1 MKSILSLCCILILV
15 SSFTMPAIHFSETGS
30 EDQKRTLRILT
41 YNIHHCNPPES
52 AGGRIDVEAIAKV
65 INNVKP
71 DLVALQE
78 VDINTERSGKG
89 LNQAKQIAGL
99 TGMKFY
105 FSKAIDHQGG
115 DYGVAVLSKYPI
127 VDSARFALPVKKD
140 LLEEMRTIAAV
151 TVMLPSKQKVIFAST
166 HLGLNEPNRLLQ
178 AETIMEHFGNEKL
191 PMILAGDFNAE
202 PTSKVINYFDKYFS
216 RTCTEQCQHTIPVVN
231 PEKTI
236 DYIMTKPS
244 GTFKVLSHK
253 VIDEKYASDHLPV
266 LAELMIGK

>member
-1 MKSILSLCCILILV
+1 MKSILSLYCILIAFSTFNARV
-15 SSFTMPAIHFSETGS
+15 SETKS
-30 EDQKRTLRILT
+30 EDPKRALRIMS

-65 INNVKP
+65 INNAKP
-71 DLVALQE
+71 DFVALQE

-89 LNQAKQIAGL
+89 LNQAKQIADL

-115 DYGVAVLSKYPI
+115 DYGVAVLSKFPI
-127 VDSARFALPVKKD
+127 VDSARFSLPINRD
-140 LLEEMRTIAAV
+140 LVEEMRTIAAI
-151 TVMLPSKQKVIFAST
+151 TVMLPSKQKIIFAST
-166 HLGLNEPNRLLQ
+166 HLGLTERNRLLQ
-178 AETIMEHFGNEKL
+178 AETIIKYFGEEKL

-202 PTSKVINYFDKYFS
+202 PGSKVINYFDKYFS
-216 RTCTEQCQHTIPVVN
+216 RTCAESCQHTIPVDK

-236 DYIMTKPS
+236 DFIMSKPS
-244 GTFKVLSHK
+244 GIFKVLSHK

-266 LAELMIGK
+266 LAELMLVK

>member
-1 MKSILSLCCILILV
+1 M
-15 SSFTMPAIHFSETGS
+15 
-30 EDQKRTLRILT
+30 T

-65 INNVKP
+65 INNSKP

-89 LNQAKQIAGL
+89 LNQAKQIADL

-127 VDSARFALPVKKD
+127 VDSARFALPIKKD
-140 LLEEMRTIAAV
+140 LVEEMRTIAAI
-151 TVMLPSKQKVIFAST
+151 TVLLPSKQKIIFAST

-178 AETIMEHFGNEKL
+178 AETIMEHFGKEKL

-202 PTSKVINYFDKYFS
+202 PESKVVNYFDKYFT
-216 RTCTEQCQHTIPVVN
+216 RTCIKNCGNTILTDKPD
-231 PEKTI
+231 KTI
-236 DYIMTKPS
+236 DFIMSKPF
-244 GTFKVLSHK
+244 GIFKVLNHR

-266 LAELMIGK
+266 FAELMVVN